1 MANETNVLEELFKEN
16 SKDYI
21 TYEKLVKYFAK
32 LPNATSAKKI
42 RDLMNKYKVEL
53 ISSAEIA
60 KKRNL
65 EEAKKLQEEKQ
76 KLQDTSLENEF
87 DLANENDL
95 LEWSRLKFSR

>member
-42 RDLMNKYKVEL
+42 RDLMDKYKVEL

-65 EEAKKLQEEKQ
+65 EEAKNYKKKNKNYKIQVWKMNLI
-76 KLQDTSLENEF
+76 
-87 DLANENDL
+87 
-95 LEWSRLKFSR
+95 